1 MNKDYDDKRLFERVE
16 VCFPVRLSKEDSYDC
31 HNTVARDVSAQGV
44 RIRTPQK
51 LSLFDR
57 LSLSVDIPGSS
68 EPLGIDGHVVW
79 TSEESASSWQ
89 AGIKFDG
96 PSLMKTGRILKA
108 FQ

>member
-1 MNKDYDDKRLFERVE
+1 LNKDYQDQRIFDRVE
-16 VCFPVRLSKEDSYDC
+16 VRFPVRLSKEDSYDC
-31 HNTVARDVSAQGV
+31 HNTVVRDVSAQGARV
-44 RIRTPQK
+44 YTPNR

-57 LSLSVDIPGSS
+57 LSLSVDLPGSA

-79 TSEESASSWQ
+79 TSNESANSWQ